1 MVFQCDRCK
10 STFAKAQ
17 GLARHA
23 ARKTPCGVL
32 ASNGAENQ
40 CQRCGRTYATLGN
53 LNKHI
58 RTSCKVVE
66 PTITVEEKLA
76 RMQAHIESLERTL
89 AEVKNTS
96 GNSVFNVNA
105 NNVTNIVNIVP
116 WGCDLKLSDSHVEE
130 ALSRIPGLTGPTAP
144 EIVDVLMTLVKMAH
158 ESADA
163 RNICINQQRADQAL
177 ALTASGWAALPLS
190 EATEALFD
198 KASARIEKRAPSK
211 VVQTDH
217 MRRIRDLQVEVPMQ
231 YRRER
236 VNMLQLGLKPM
247 GAHLMNTRPGG
258 PGPLSPQS
266 AAGACTAV
274 ASAGAAVA
282 SAGAAGAGNAGST
295 YTSATLQNILQER
308 PAWYTETGAIA
319 KDWVATVCQ
328 SKKIAPSILY
338 SMVKTAAENG
348 ECLEE
353 WQGFEISVKE
363 RMRLVE
369 PPKPLL

>member
-1 MVFQCDRCK
+1 
-10 STFAKAQ
+10 
-17 GLARHA
+17 
-23 ARKTPCGVL
+23 
-32 ASNGAENQ
+32 
-40 CQRCGRTYATLGN
+40 
-53 LNKHI
+53 
-58 RTSCKVVE
+58 
-66 PTITVEEKLA
+66 
-76 RMQAHIESLERTL
+76 
-89 AEVKNTS
+89 
-96 GNSVFNVNA
+96 
-105 NNVTNIVNIVP
+105 
-116 WGCDLKLSDSHVEE
+116 
-130 ALSRIPGLTGPTAP
+130 
-144 EIVDVLMTLVKMAH
+144 
-158 ESADA
+158 
-163 RNICINQQRADQAL
+163 
-177 ALTASGWAALPLS
+177 
-190 EATEALFD
+190 
-198 KASARIEKRAPSK
+198 
-211 VVQTDH
+211 
-217 MRRIRDLQVEVPMQ
+217 
-231 YRRER
+231 
-236 VNMLQLGLKPM
+236 MLQLGLKPM